1 MIEWPYLIVTL
12 RRLGFGDTF
21 IEWFKLSYTDP
32 KSFILTNGDKSSPFT
47 LQCGVRQGD
56 PLSPLLFDMALEPLA
71 LGIRGHPD
79 MKGIKLG
86 DIETRVTIICLAD
99 PAVSNPI
106 LLDYY
111 KFLWEDFWLYHKLAK
126 VRIYALSGSVRVVK
140 DCFSYLGLKLTINPK
155 HLFRF
160 NFIEA

>member
-56 PLSPLLFDMALEPLA
+56 PLSPLLFDITLEPLA
-71 LGIRGHPD
+71 LGIRSHPD
-79 MKGIKLG
+79 SKGIKLG
-86 DIETRVTIICLAD
+86 DIET
-99 PAVSNPI
+99 
-106 LLDYY
+106 
-111 KFLWEDFWLYHKLAK
+111 
-126 VRIYALSGSVRVVK
+126 
-140 DCFSYLGLKLTINPK
+140 
-155 HLFRF
+155 
-160 NFIEA
+160 